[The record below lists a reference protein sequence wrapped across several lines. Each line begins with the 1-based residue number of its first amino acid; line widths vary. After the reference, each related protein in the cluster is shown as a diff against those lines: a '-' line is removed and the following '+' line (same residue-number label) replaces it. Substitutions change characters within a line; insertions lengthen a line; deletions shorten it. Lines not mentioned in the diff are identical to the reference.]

1 MWALGLG
8 LLGTLDENSGLAKQ
22 IGYSI
27 LTGVG
32 VGQTFQPSLVAIQGA
47 LDRKDMA
54 TVTAMRRYMP
64 LCLFH
69 NFLQ

>member
-1 MWALGLG
+1 VGLG
-8 LLGTLDENSGLAKQ
+8 LLGTLDETSSLAKQ

-27 LTGVG
+27 LTGIG

-54 TVTAMRRYMP
+54 TVTAMRR
-64 LCLFH
+64 
-69 NFLQ
+69 